1 MNFTK
6 IDTVGLDRVLERGSG
21 DLLARSEHALLV
33 RDHISG
39 ALMLACDDAEV
50 GLSLLDRYAGEDCDL
65 LMVCGDALW
74 QTAFDRYGYTDKLE
88 CDQFAYLGEPP
99 ELDPRLTVRPATERD
114 LPLLLQHYHLLIED
128 DLQKVVRRGS
138 VILGYEGDRLIG
150 FAGEHLE
157 GSMGLLYVLPEY
169 RRRGFGTA
177 LETHLIAR
185 TLAQGLIPFGHVVKG
200 NDASVRLQEKL
211 GMTRSDKLFVWMW
224 R

>member
-1 MNFTK
+1 MNFNR

-21 DLLARSEHALLV
+21 DVLARSEHALLI

-39 ALMLACDDAEV
+39 ALMLACDDEET

-65 LMVCGDALW
+65 LLVCGESLW
-74 QTAFDRYGYTDKLE
+74 QTAFGRYGYTDKLE
-88 CDQFAYLGEPP
+88 CYQFVYLGQPP
-99 ELDPRLTVRPATERD
+99 VLDPRLTVRPATERD
-114 LPLLLQHYHLLIED
+114 LPLLLEHYHLLIED

-138 VILGYEGDRLIG
+138 VLLGYEGDRLVG

-169 RRRGFGTA
+169 RRRGFGAA
-177 LETHLIAR
+177 LENVLIAR
-185 TLAQGLIPFGHVVKG
+185 TLEQGLIPFGHVVKG

-211 GMTRSDKLFVWMW
+211 GLTPSDKSFVWMW